1 MSDFIETHPL
11 HLDPEPETLHFMP
24 KDRHNRLSCIGD
36 MDCWQNG
43 QQVLILRPN
52 NKRHTDLE
60 VSFVNH
66 QDLAEL
72 INSPD
77 RITTLS
83 TAGSDG
89 TPNSA
94 VIGSA
99 FMADE
104 DHIWIGLADNRTGAN
119 LAANPKAMLLAC
131 RPGSTVLDWKGGRLT
146 LELTAME
153 TQGERFD
160 QMVERIRTTAGRFAA
175 RSIRQL
181 AICRISEVRPL
192 AELGKRQR

>member
-1 MSDFIETHPL
+1 MTG
-11 HLDPEPETLHFMP
+11 
-24 KDRHNRLSCIGD
+24 RVGNCSC
-36 MDCWQNG
+36 
-43 QQVLILRPN
+43 LLLPN
-52 NKRHTDLE
+52 NKKHPDPE

-83 TAGSDG
+83 TAGPDG

-104 DHIWIGLADNRTGAN
+104 DHLWIGLADNLTAAN
-119 LAANPKAMLLAC
+119 LAANPKAMLLVC
-131 RPGSTVLDWKGGRLT
+131 RPGSTVLDWKGRRLY
-146 LELTAME
+146 LELAALE
-153 TQGERFD
+153 TQGSRYD
-160 QMVERIRTTAGRFAA
+160 LMVERIRTTAGRFAA

-192 AELGKRQR
+192 AELGKIKK